1 MCQAVPLMPPPC
13 GHRCGL
19 KGGHVAVVLSK
30 FKRFFCHYIF
40 LEGSAPERRQSSRG
54 SQSQVTAGSTF
65 VVSVQA
71 MGRRFGSGHWCFP
84 IPFTDPDRD
93 PRPSGPAISKHKA
106 ISAPLRSPL
115 SVSVCVIADAP
126 RLGRLRER
134 LTPSRRAV

>member
-54 SQSQVTAGSTF
+54 SQSQVTAG
-65 VVSVQA
+65 
-71 MGRRFGSGHWCFP
+71 
-84 IPFTDPDRD
+84 
-93 PRPSGPAISKHKA
+93 
-106 ISAPLRSPL
+106 LR
-115 SVSVCVIADAP
+115 I
-126 RLGRLRER
+126 LGLER
-134 LTPSRRAV
+134 HYY